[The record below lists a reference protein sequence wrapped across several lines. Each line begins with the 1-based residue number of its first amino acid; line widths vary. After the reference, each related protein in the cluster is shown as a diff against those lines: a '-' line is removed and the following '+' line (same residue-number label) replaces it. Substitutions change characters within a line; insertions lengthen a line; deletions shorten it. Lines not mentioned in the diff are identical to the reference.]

1 MFTAENELHLIE
13 SGLSPTSLDK
23 EKIIQELQFK
33 AIRSGGAGGQ
43 HVNKVSSK
51 VVLSFDVDQS
61 EALTDQ
67 EKKRIHLKLGNRLSG
82 ESLLSLQCDESRS
95 QHKNKELV
103 TERFLLLLENALKI
117 SKKRIKTKPS
127 GSAIEKRL
135 KSKLIKS
142 QIKTARRKEKPDH

>member
-1 MFTAENELHLIE
+1 M
-13 SGLSPTSLDK
+13 DK

-51 VVLSFDVDQS
+51 VVLSFDVDKS

-67 EKKRIHLKLGNRLSG
+67 EKKRIHLKLGNRLTG
-82 ESLLSLQCDESRS
+82 ENLLLLQSDESRS

-103 TERFLLLLENALKI
+103 TERLLMLLENALKV

-142 QIKTARRKEKPDH
+142 QIKTMRRKEKPDH